1 MIAPSA
7 TSPRVDGTFVKIWS
21 SLARARPRPTRRGL
35 EKVRWRA
42 SRMISR
48 KMRNCFGWVPDA
60 MIVSCFGCM
69 VGIAG
74 SSPIICLESHT
85 DGPTLIGG
93 GFCLPINPDQHLTF
107 LSGIQTTF
115 ENAKTP
121 VGVAVLAY
129 CACISLLIRT
139 TQTLTLSVRGET
151 ALTPSSPF
159 PTQLRQATAAVK
171 HLLAKGVSPSNL
183 IIGGDSAGG
192 NLALQF
198 LSHALHPLP
207 GIPPPPT
214 FPSPLA
220 GVLLISHWASFH
232 QELPSF
238 KRNDKKDNISCE
250 TIATF
255 MTVSARGIEPGQEPW
270 FEPMASDVE
279 WWRGL
284 GGLVTRMMST
294 VGEVECLRDPIEEF
308 AKTRLGPNVGDL
320 TCLVEKNGVHTD
332 FLCDIAVGEGRN
344 NAAHRDVV
352 LWLQDT
358 FCKP

>member
-1 MIAPSA
+1 
-7 TSPRVDGTFVKIWS
+7 
-21 SLARARPRPTRRGL
+21 
-35 EKVRWRA
+35 
-42 SRMISR
+42 MISR
-48 KMRNCFGWVPDA
+48 KMQNCSGLVLDVT
-60 MIVSCFGCM
+60 IVYCFGCM
-69 VGIAG
+69 VSTAG

-220 GVLLISHWASFH
+220 GVLLISHWASFR
-232 QELPSF
+232 QDFPSF

-308 AKTRLGPNVGDL
+308 AKTRLEPNVQDL

-332 FLCDIAVGEGRN
+332 FLCDIAVGEGGQN
-344 NAAHRDVV
+344 HAYLDVV
-352 LWLQDT
+352 SWLQDA